1 MPLAAA
7 AMPAPK
13 LDFSE
18 FEMRLAQEVAPD
30 PGLSAFY
37 GAHQLKPVFVG
48 AEAAP
53 RRAALIDAIATAP
66 EHGLPPA
73 RYDAVGL
80 SRAGQAEDVATELLF
95 ARALSRWADDVSNGL
110 VEPSRTDSMNKR
122 QVVPVDMAALLD
134 QFTRGDPA
142 RALDTLP
149 PQDPTYLRLKDM
161 LSDQARLVAPAG
173 TPEVAEGLY
182 KRGVSG
188 PDVANLRARLA
199 AIGFTS
205 EAAGDEQLFDDSL
218 ADAVSRYQDA
228 AGLPVD
234 GVAGPKTLA
243 QLNGTTTGPQTRRLM
258 IAMERMRWLNG
269 HDLNARMIWVNIP
282 SYIVEI
288 REGGDTV
295 FQTRSVVGQPDP
307 DWETPEFSDT
317 MEFVVP
323 NPYWNVPRSI
333 TAESYLPKL
342 KADRN
347 AVSHLEVVDRKGRK
361 VSRENID
368 FGKYT
373 GSNFP
378 YYLRQKPSADNAL
391 GRVKFMFPNKYNIY
405 LHDTPAKGLFSN
417 SSRAAS
423 HGCVRLADPFDL
435 AYQLLRSNS
444 DDPRGYFQRVLD
456 QGEERWIK
464 LKEPLPVH
472 LVYFTALPGPDGGLR
487 TYRDVYGRDATLWQ
501 AMRKAAEAGS

>member
-1 MPLAAA
+1 
-7 AMPAPK
+7 
-13 LDFSE
+13 
-18 FEMRLAQEVAPD
+18 MRLAQEVAPD

-323 NPYWNVPRSI
+323 SPVECAALDHGGI
-333 TAESYLPKL
+333 YLPKL

-347 AVSHLEVVDRKGRK
+347 AVSHLEVVDRKGHR

-391 GRVKFMFPNKYNIY
+391 GR
-405 LHDTPAKGLFSN
+405 G
-417 SSRAAS
+417 SSCSRTNAIFICTAPRPKAVSLQPCRVAWLRAA
-423 HGCVRLADPFDL
+423 RDPSIWPISSG
-435 AYQLLRSNS
+435 SNS

-456 QGEERWIK
+456 QGEPLDQAERAASVSG
-464 LKEPLPVH
+464 LFH
-472 LVYFTALPGPDGGLR
+472 RASGPGWRAAD
-487 TYRDVYGRDATLWQ
+487 YRDVYGRDATLWQ